1 MKEYIERELL
11 LIGVDG
17 CISALHAQAKGDPIQ
32 EGAIKLVEVTRDYI
46 ASLSAADV
54 AEVVRCREC
63 THYKICD
70 EWKNG
75 KRMLCEIH
83 HHSYLDHDGDNH
95 FCSWGQ
101 RKIETVLAKSDA
113 KDESLEETHANT
125 RKTHADAIRGGQ
137 HGQAEN
143 L

>member
-1 MKEYIERELL
+1 MRLIDRSELL
-11 LIGVDG
+11 DKFNLECKTAQERYMALINAPTIDAV
-17 CISALHAQAKGDPIQ
+17 P
-32 EGAIKLVEVTRDYI
+32 
-46 ASLSAADV
+46 
-54 AEVVRCREC
+54 VVRCREC

-101 RKIETVLAKSDA
+101 RKIETILPKSDA

-125 RKTHADAIRGGQ
+125 RKNAR
-137 HGQAEN
+137 
-143 L
+143 